1 MTWRVIDIE
10 DEVWHVQAAAERR
23 PDERLWQLTLSFRCY
38 HGDRKSSAFW
48 APYPIET
55 RSKTSLFA
63 LADRIQDAELRE
75 VLEQHTP

>member
-1 MTWRVIDIE
+1 MTWRVTDIE
-10 DEVWHVQAAAERR
+10 DEVWPVHAAAGRP
-23 PDERLWQLTLSFRCY
+23 PDERRWQLTLSFRCY

-48 APYPIET
+48 APYPIES

-63 LADRIQDAELRE
+63 LADRIQDDELRE